1 MRADRQTMTQ
11 KDLSVQTDLEART
24 AIPSPLAGWCP
35 EDDTRDNVVARRNV
49 LAALWAGQL
58 MGLEGAALT
67 AYAVEV
73 HVSDFS
79 APGDADVLAKLAA
92 DLHRAGLPVRPTE
105 LRAKLSAF
113 HREALLQTQSTD

>member
-1 MRADRQTMTQ
+1 MQSET
-11 KDLSVQTDLEART
+11 K
-24 AIPSPLAGWCP
+24 IPESKTPPPPLAGWCP

-73 HVSDFS
+73 HLADFT
-79 APGDADVLAKLAA
+79 APGDADVLDKLVA
-92 DLHRAGLPVRPTE
+92 DLHRAGLPARPSE
-105 LRAKLSAF
+105 IRARLSAF
-113 HREALLQTQSTD
+113 HREALLQTHATD

>member
-1 MRADRQTMTQ
+1 MQTQTQ
-11 KDLSVQTDLEART
+11 TT
-24 AIPSPLAGWCP
+24 AEVVMAGWCP

-58 MGLEGAALT
+58 MGLEGPALT

-73 HVSDFS
+73 HLADFS
-79 APGDADVLAKLAA
+79 VWGDADIIAKLSG

-105 LRAKLSAF
+105 VRARLSAF
-113 HREALLQTQSTD
+113 HREALLQTQATD